1 MGDADARHGS
11 PWSASTF
18 DGALDEACVSP
29 PPPPVC
35 HHHPPTSPPWIH
47 PCTFRDEQGNTAQLL
62 DAFPG
67 DFEDISGDL
76 HDISDSS
83 DTEPFVDALAER
95 GGALPSV
102 AAIVEE
108 GGELQPNRT
117 AADKPTTSKPPTSQP
132 PAVAPGM
139 ARLDSWEVFF

>member
-1 MGDADARHGS
+1 MCLS
-11 PWSASTF
+11 
-18 DGALDEACVSP
+18 

-139 ARLDSWEVFF
+139 ARLNSWEVFF